1 MPSEMKL
8 QYSHNV
14 IEHLGIKL
22 YQNKPT
28 NVLAELISNAWDAY
42 AENAYINLHKEEYIS
57 IFDDGY
63 GMTHDELINNYL
75 IIGKNKRVSQDDN
88 SKLDKKYS
96 RFEKIPN
103 RGPMGRK
110 GIGKLAPFGISK
122 LISLITISLDN
133 EGNNKVSWIELDLDE
148 MIKKENEGEEL
159 LTDYKPNIILENVN
173 FNKDEILSKFENNV
187 KYVHNENKKSV
198 ETFLTKIKSSGTLL
212 LLNKL
217 TLKRTIGKES
227 LISSMGRRF
236 TVTLLRDDFNVF
248 IDNEKVEEENAL
260 PKFAFRIP
268 KEGFSVETIGGKEVR
283 YWVGFVGNAEWSKDE
298 AGVGI
303 YAHGKI
309 AQDRPFGFKHKG
321 DEIFERYMYATVEAD
336 WLDELDEDVIS
347 TDRTNLNWDADE
359 LKEFLEWGDKS
370 VGAWTTEYKMYK
382 KSVIKGE
389 IEGDIQVKTDSNK
402 IPQITQAEQSLMVDM
417 LSDVYIRLGKDD
429 KTKEKLLIATSN
441 AWTHKPMKEMI
452 KKLWD
457 NFKANDMNPHD
468 FTEILDKLTEYSVPE
483 SLSLSVTFAQKAYAL
498 NLLYKLLHKGREID
512 LQKLI
517 EAFPWILNPDMEYL
531 SANQTLKTMTIE
543 AINKGLSP
551 SRFQHKLGSEIGVNE
566 GKKPDFVFLSDGA
579 EREFCIIELKHPGE
593 EITLDNREQLH
604 SYMTYIE
611 SRYPETKRK
620 GILIGNNTNKI
631 ENTNPSKIDFITWD
645 EVFRKSRAIHI
656 EYLTSMLKVSASE
669 LGDSRMNDIIHFG
682 GKETIEL
689 LQKISENSIEM
700 QELISEFADIEKK
713 LNNYKNFKKCFP
725 K

>member
-1 MPSEMKL
+1 MESKLKL

-42 AENAYINLHKEEYIS
+42 AENAYIDLHQDENYIS

-63 GMTHDELINNYL
+63 GMTYDELVNNYL
-75 IIGKNKRVSQDDN
+75 IIGKHKRVSKGDN
-88 SKLDKKYS
+88 TKLDKKYS
-96 RFEKIPN
+96 RFNDIPD

-110 GIGKLAPFGISK
+110 GIGKLAPFGIST
-122 LISLITISLDN
+122 LISLITVSSDDN
-133 EGNNKVSWIELDLDE
+133 GNNKVTWIELDLNE
-148 MIKKENEGEEL
+148 MVKKENEGEEL
-159 LTDYKPNIILENVN
+159 ITDYSPNIILENIDY
-173 FNKDEILSKFENNV
+173 NKDIILDQFGKDNHI
-187 KYVHNENKKSV
+187 KDINKKSV
-198 ETFLTKIKSSGTLL
+198 ENFLEKIENSGTLI
-212 LLNKL
+212 LLNDL
-217 TLKRTIGKES
+217 TLKKDIGKES
-227 LISSMGRRF
+227 LISAMGRRF
-236 TVTLLRDDFNVF
+236 TVTLLREDFNVF
-248 IDNEKVEEENAL
+248 INNEKVEEDNAL
-260 PKFAFRIP
+260 PTFAFRIP
-268 KEGFSVETIGGKEVR
+268 KEGFSVERIGEKEVR
-283 YWVGFVGNAEWSKDE
+283 YWVGFVGSAEWSKDE

-321 DEIFERYMYATVEAD
+321 DEIFERYMYSTVEAD

-359 LKEFLEWGDKS
+359 LKEFLEWGDKKI
-370 VGAWTTEYKMYK
+370 GTWTTEYQIYK
-382 KSVIKGE
+382 KSVIKHE
-389 IEGDIQVKTDSNK
+389 IEEDIQGKTDSKK

-457 NFKANDMNPHD
+457 NFKSNDMNPHD

-543 AINKGLSP
+543 AIDKGLSP
-551 SRFQHKLGSEIGVNE
+551 SRFQHKLDSNIGVDE

-611 SRYPETKRK
+611 SRYPDTKRK

-631 ENTNPSKIDFITWD
+631 DNPNPSKMEFITWD

-700 QELISEFADIEKK
+700 KEMINEFADIEKK
-713 LNNYKNFKKCFP
+713 IK
-725 K
+725 

>member
-1 MPSEMKL
+1 MKSELKL

-42 AENAYINLHKEEYIS
+42 AENAYINLHKEGYIS

-75 IIGKNKRVSQDDN
+75 IIGKNKRVSKDDN

-148 MIKKENEGEEL
+148 MVKKENEGEEL
-159 LTDYKPNIILENVN
+159 ITDYKPNIILENVDLN
-173 FNKDEILSKFENNV
+173 QDEILSKFGGDV
-187 KYVHNENKKSV
+187 RYVHNENKKSV
-198 ETFLTKIKSSGTLL
+198 EIFLKKIKSSGTLL

-217 TLKRTIGKES
+217 TLKRDIGKES

-236 TVTLLRDDFNVF
+236 TVTLLRDDFNVH
-248 IDNEKVEEENAL
+248 INDTLVEEKNAL
-260 PKFAFRIP
+260 PKFAYRIP
-268 KEGFSVETIGGKEVR
+268 EKGFSTESIGGKEVK
-283 YWVGFVGNAEWSKDE
+283 YWVGFVGIAEWSKDE

-359 LKEFLEWGDKS
+359 LKEFLKWGDKS
-370 VGAWTTEYKMYK
+370 VGTWTKAYNIYK
-382 KSVIKGE
+382 KSVIKDE
-389 IEGDIQVKTDSNK
+389 IEDDIQEKTNSNK
-402 IPQITQAEQSLMVDM
+402 IPKITQAEQSLMSDM
-417 LSDVYIRLGKDD
+417 LSDVYVRLGSDD

-457 NFKANDMNPHD
+457 KFKSNNMSAND
-468 FTEILDKLTEYSVPE
+468 FTDLLEKLTEYSVPE

-498 NLLYKLLHKGREID
+498 NLLYKLIHKGREID

-517 EAFPWILNPDMEYL
+517 ETFPWILNPDMEYL
-531 SANQTLKTMTIE
+531 SANQTLKIMTIE
-543 AINKGLSP
+543 AITKGLSP
-551 SRFQHKLGSEIGVNE
+551 SRFQHKIDSNVGVDE

-579 EREFCIIELKHPGE
+579 EKEFCIIELKHPRE
-593 EITLDNREQLH
+593 EITLENREQLH

-611 SRYPETKRK
+611 SRYPNTKRK

-631 ENTNPSKIDFITWD
+631 DNTNPSKIEFITWD

-656 EYLTSMLKVSASE
+656 EYLTSMLKISASE
-669 LGDSRMNDIIHFG
+669 LGDSRIEDIKHFG
-682 GKETIEL
+682 GEETMEL
-689 LQKISENSIEM
+689 LSKISENSIEM
-700 QELISEFADIEKK
+700 QELIDDFSIMEKK
-713 LNNYKNFKKCFP
+713 IAK
-725 K
+725 